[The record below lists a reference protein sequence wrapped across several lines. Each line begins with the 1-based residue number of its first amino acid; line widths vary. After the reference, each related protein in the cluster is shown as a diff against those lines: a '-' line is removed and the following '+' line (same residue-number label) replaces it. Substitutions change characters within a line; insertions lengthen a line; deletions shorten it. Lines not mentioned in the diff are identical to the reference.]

1 MSTVPDVF
9 TAALS
14 LAPQERSELAHQLLL
29 SLDPGDDDGNVEQA
43 WADEIRRRLQA
54 IRSGHATLYDWDET
68 LTAIRQETSTK
79 GSA

>member
-9 TAALS
+9 NAALS

-29 SLDPGDDDGNVEQA
+29 SLDPANDEENVEQA

-54 IRSGHATLYDWDET
+54 IRSGQATLCDWDET
-68 LTAIRQETSTK
+68 LTVIRQEISLK